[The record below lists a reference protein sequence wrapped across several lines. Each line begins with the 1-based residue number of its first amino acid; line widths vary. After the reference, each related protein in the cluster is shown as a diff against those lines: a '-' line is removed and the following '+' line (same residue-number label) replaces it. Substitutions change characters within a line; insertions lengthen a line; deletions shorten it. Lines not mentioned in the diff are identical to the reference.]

1 MEFADRLVRRR
12 RLPGEVMHRSF
23 SIYNQCRECR
33 GWESDGGMELHALV
47 EACRETTCP
56 LWTNRSK
63 KASQKIIRRGIESGG
78 ISPYPQP
85 LKCLPVVF
93 YGPKLATALYSER
106 GFTRG
111 EAIKE
116 FCRMCR
122 CVELGDRGVISACDT
137 EECHLHPWRNGKLEE

>member
-1 MEFADRLVRRR
+1 MEFHDRLVRRR
-12 RLPGEVMHRSF
+12 RLLGELMHRSF

-33 GWESDGGMELHALV
+33 GWESEDGLELSELV
-47 EACRETTCP
+47 EACQETTCP

-63 KASQKIIRRGIESGG
+63 KEAQKITRSRMGSGG
-78 ISPYPQP
+78 ISPHPQP

-93 YGPKLATALYSER
+93 YGAKSLTVPYSER

-122 CVELGDRGVISACDT
+122 CVNPGDRSVISACDT
-137 EECHLHPWRNGKLEE
+137 EECHLYPWRNGKLEE